1 VKSRLK
7 CPVCQKPL
15 PTSLVFASELKKYQ
29 CASCTN
35 WIMPTQKSMS
45 KIKLV
50 MGTFS
55 FISGIPLGAYCC
67 YLWFGSA
74 QPWFALYFLLFGTA
88 GIFTVVSVYSRA
100 QIRFLLCQ
108 G

>member
-1 VKSRLK
+1 MK
-7 CPVCQKPL
+7 CPVCQTAL
-15 PTSLVFASELKKYQ
+15 PTKLAFATEEKKYQ

-35 WIMPTQKSMS
+35 WIMPTRQSVA

-67 YLWFGSA
+67 YLLLGVSE
-74 QPWFALYFLLFGTA
+74 PWFALYFLLFGTA
-88 GIFTVVSVYSRA
+88 AIILVVGLYSRA
-100 QIRFLLCQ
+100 KIRFLLC
-108 G
+108 

>member
-1 VKSRLK
+1 MSRK
-7 CPVCQKPL
+7 MNCPVCQSAL
-15 PTSLVFASELKKYQ
+15 PTSLVFADENKKYQ
-29 CASCTN
+29 CQACSN
-35 WIMPTQKSMS
+35 WIMPTKKSVS

-67 YLWFGSA
+67 YLWLGTS

-88 GIFTVVSVYSRA
+88 AIITVVSIYSRA
-100 QIRFLLCQ
+100 QIRFLLC
-108 G
+108 